1 MVKLVHAIDMV
12 KYNTNLISG
21 KYGDLM
27 VKFLGEREVK
37 QMQTHTMWPDFTMC

>member
-1 MVKLVHAIDMV
+1 MVKLVHAIDMA
-12 KYNTNLISG
+12 KYNTDLISG

-37 QMQTHTMWPDFTMC
+37 THTVWPDFTMC